1 MSKKRKGAI
10 VMTNVLTNV
19 ENIIDSYE
27 DKEQQ
32 KINPRVEA
40 FLIVYKLR
48 KLIKSD
54 FAQEIIQ
61 KNIVRDKKISNG
73 RYTIKGTRL
82 TPDDIGRLVTNEK
95 DISIEEIF
103 KEYPSL
109 ENEEQILAGLFVF
122 LKDNITWRK
131 VLFAK

>member
-1 MSKKRKGAI
+1 
-10 VMTNVLTNV
+10 MTNVLTNV

-32 KINPRVEA
+32 KINPRLEA

-54 FAQEIIQ
+54 FAQKIVE
-61 KNIVRDKKISNG
+61 KNIIKDKKINNG
-73 RYTIKGTRL
+73 RYTIKGTRI
-82 TPDDIGRLVTNEK
+82 TPDDIGRLITNEK
-95 DISIEEIF
+95 DISIEEIL

-109 ENEEQILAGLFVF
+109 KSEEQILAGLFIF

>member
-1 MSKKRKGAI
+1 
-10 VMTNVLTNV
+10 MTNVLRNV

-32 KINPRVEA
+32 EINPRLEA

-54 FAQEIIQ
+54 FAQKIVE
-61 KNIVRDKKISNG
+61 KNIIKDKKINNG
-73 RYTIKGTRL
+73 RYTIKGTRI
-82 TPDDIGRLVTNEK
+82 TPDDIGRLITNEK
-95 DISIEEIF
+95 DISIEEIL

-109 ENEEQILAGLFVF
+109 KSEEQILAGLFIF

>member
-1 MSKKRKGAI
+1 
-10 VMTNVLTNV
+10 MTNVLTNV

-32 KINPRVEA
+32 KINPRLEA

-54 FAQEIIQ
+54 FAQKIVE
-61 KNIVRDKKISNG
+61 KNIIKDKKINNG
-73 RYTIKGTRL
+73 RYTIKGTRI
-82 TPDDIGRLVTNEK
+82 TPDDIGRLITNEK
-95 DISIEEIF
+95 DISIEEIL

-109 ENEEQILAGLFVF
+109 KSEEQILAGLFIF

-131 VLFAK
+131 VLFAKWNSF